1 MRHRIG
7 LIIPSSNTT
16 MEYEFRKILP
26 EDFTIHTSRMLL
38 KSVTLE
44 GLKEMEVETEKEAY
58 KLATADVD
66 IIGYG
71 CTTGSLFKGLGHDK
85 EIVSRI
91 EKISRKPAVATAGA
105 VIQALKKLDT
115 KRVAIA
121 TPYIDELNMLEK
133 KFIEDNGFE
142 VIDLKGLGYSDNIK
156 IGRVDY
162 DTVYELVKKLNYKD
176 ADTIFISCT
185 NFPTIGVINK
195 LEKELK
201 KPVFSSNTATL
212 WMILKKL
219 KTEIDIR
226 GYGILLEKY

>member
-1 MRHRIG
+1 MKYRIG
-7 LIIPSSNTT
+7 LIVPSSNTT

-26 EDFTIHTSRMLL
+26 EYFTIHTSRMLL
-38 KSVTLE
+38 KNVTLE
-44 GLKEMEVETEKEAY
+44 GLKEMEIETEKEAY

-85 EIVSRI
+85 EIVNRI
-91 EKISRKPAVATAGA
+91 EKISGKPAVATAGA
-105 VIQALKKLDT
+105 VIEALKKLDS
-115 KRVAIA
+115 KKIAIA
-121 TPYIDELNMLEK
+121 TPYIDELNKLEK

-156 IGRVDY
+156 IGRVNY
-162 DTVYELVKKLNYKD
+162 DTVYKLVKKLNHED
-176 ADTIFISCT
+176 ADIIFISCT
-185 NFPTIGVINK
+185 NFPTIGIINK

-212 WMILKKL
+212 WMILRKL
-219 KTEIDIR
+219 KAEINIK
-226 GYGILLEKY
+226 GYGILLER

>member
-1 MRHRIG
+1 MKYRIG
-7 LIIPSSNTT
+7 LMVPSSNTT

-26 EDFTIHTSRMLL
+26 EYFTIHTSRMLL
-38 KSVTLE
+38 KNVTLE
-44 GLKEMEVETEKEAY
+44 GLKEMEIETEKEAY

-85 EIVSRI
+85 EIVKRI
-91 EKISRKPAVATAGA
+91 EKISGKPAVATAGA
-105 VIQALKKLDT
+105 VIEALKKLDS
-115 KRVAIA
+115 KKIAIA
-121 TPYIDELNMLEK
+121 TPYIDELNKLEK

-156 IGRVDY
+156 IGRVNY
-162 DTVYELVKKLNYKD
+162 DTVYKLVKKLNHED
-176 ADTIFISCT
+176 ADIIFISCT
-185 NFPTIGVINK
+185 NFPTIGIINK

-212 WMILKKL
+212 WMILRKL
-219 KTEIDIR
+219 KAEINIK
-226 GYGILLEKY
+226 GYGILLER